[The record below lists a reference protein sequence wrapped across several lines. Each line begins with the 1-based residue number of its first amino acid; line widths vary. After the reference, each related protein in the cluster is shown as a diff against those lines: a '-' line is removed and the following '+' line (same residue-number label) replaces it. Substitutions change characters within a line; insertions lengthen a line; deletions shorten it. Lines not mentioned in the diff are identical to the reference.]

1 MRIVGLAN
9 ATASDAVAFQK
20 NIGRQPVPLVL
31 PSLPLPLLS
40 AMPRLD
46 YHDHHV
52 GLASLPVQDWLL
64 ALVVVVAPL
73 LALAPLAVVVLARQQ
88 QNISSNM
95 EPSWVDLQVLAKAL
109 VQAVGRRG
117 LVRAV

>member
-9 ATASDAVAFQK
+9 ATASDAVVFDK
-20 NIGRQPVPLVL
+20 NDRRQPVPLVL

-52 GLASLPVQDWLL
+52 GLASLPLQDWLL
-64 ALVVVVAPL
+64 ALVVVVTPL

-88 QNISSNM
+88 QHISKM
-95 EPSWVDLQVLAKAL
+95 EPS
-109 VQAVGRRG
+109 
-117 LVRAV
+117 

>member
-20 NIGRQPVPLVL
+20 NSGRQPVPLVL

-52 GLASLPVQDWLL
+52 GLASLQDWLL
-64 ALVVVVAPL
+64 ALVLVVAPL
-73 LALAPLAVVVLARQQ
+73 AVVDLALAPLAVVVLARQQ
-88 QNISSNM
+88 QNISKM
-95 EPSWVDLQVLAKAL
+95 EP
-109 VQAVGRRG
+109 
-117 LVRAV
+117 